1 MNRID
6 RLTAILIQ
14 LQSKRVVKAQEIA
27 DRFEISLRTVYR
39 DIRALEEAGVPII
52 GEAGMG
58 YSLVEGYR
66 LPPVMFTKEE
76 ALAFVMA
83 GIMVESFTDKHNSLQ
98 FQSALYKVK
107 AVLRSAEKDIVEEA
121 SQLIE
126 IRKRKSSLIRNGQSN
141 VLQTLLTAI
150 MEQKVVSIDYTT
162 LEKEENTRRAIE
174 PVGIYYAYDQW
185 YLIAFCHLRN
195 AYRTFRLDR
204 ISAIS
209 LTSDK
214 FSIQHPSL
222 KEYLAQIEQD
232 KKIFKAVIRVD
243 SSICKYIKESKY
255 NQGFV
260 METSQGDFTE
270 MTFMI
275 SHEEGFARWLVTF
288 ADHVTIV
295 QPESLQET
303 LLGLLKKMLAK
314 AEISQT
320 LLT

>member
-39 DIRALEEAGVPII
+39 DIRALEEGGVPII
-52 GEAGMG
+52 GEAGIG

-66 LPPVMFTKEE
+66 LPPVMFTREE

-83 GIMVESFTDKHNSLQ
+83 GKMVESFTDTHNNQQ

-107 AVLRSAEKDIVEEA
+107 AVLKSAEKEAVEGA
-121 SQLIE
+121 TQHIE
-126 IRKRKSSLIRNGQSN
+126 VRKRKSTLLQKGQSN
-141 VLQTLLTAI
+141 VLQMLLSAV
-150 MEQKVVSIDYTT
+150 MEQKVVAMAYTT
-162 LEKEENTRRAIE
+162 FEQEERSQRTIE
-174 PVGIYYAYDQW
+174 PVGVYYAWDQW
-185 YLIAFCHLRN
+185 YLIAFCHLRA

-204 ISAIS
+204 INS
-209 LTSDK
+209 LSVTADQ
-214 FSIQHPSL
+214 FRIQHPSL
-222 KEYLAQIEQD
+222 QEYLAQVEKE
-232 KKIFKAVIRVD
+232 KKLTKVVIQVD
-243 SSICKYIKESKY
+243 AAICKYIKEQKY

-260 METSQGDFTE
+260 METNHSGYTE

-275 SHEEGFARWLVTF
+275 THEEDFIRWMLMF
-288 ADHVTIV
+288 ADRATIV
-295 QPESLQET
+295 QPQSLQDR
-303 LLGLLKKMLAK
+303 LVGVLKKMMANVK
-314 AEISQT
+314 NTQT